1 MRFFVSGTKQHLLL
15 CQDNS
20 AQQLVLQSSHGDGEV
35 DDGGAG
41 ADLRGVSRVRQ
52 LGGHVQ
58 PEALHHVHLFVPQLH
73 LKESR
78 NIKKGGAPVIRRPF

>member
-1 MRFFVSGTKQHLLL
+1 MRLHLLL
-15 CQDNS
+15 RQDNS

-41 ADLRGVSRVRQ
+41 ADLGGVSRVRQ

-78 NIKKGGAPVIRRPF
+78 NKKGASLVIRQPF